1 MRFDPF
7 HAIAKL
13 ERYSPKLAHFVAMHF
28 LSLLSPFN
36 AHLGAKMV
44 EWSDSSCK
52 IFIKRR
58 RKVRNHVATI
68 HAGALF
74 TLGETCAGLIVI
86 RNFPFGGFRPLMS
99 EVHATYSKQARDNVT
114 GEAYTPPEKIVAMH
128 ADLARGE
135 IPKIDVV
142 TEIYDQNRL
151 LIASVTT
158 VWQVKPWKL
167 VQTK

>member
-7 HAIAKL
+7 HAIARL
-13 ERYSPKLAHFVAMHF
+13 ERRSPKLAHFAAMRF

-36 AHLGAKMV
+36 AHLGARMV
-44 EWSDSSCK
+44 EWSDNSCK
-52 IFIKRR
+52 IHVKRR

-86 RNFPFGGFRPLMS
+86 RNFPFGAYRPLMS
-99 EVHATYSKQARDNVT
+99 EVHATYSKQARDDVT
-114 GEAYTPPEKIVAMH
+114 GEAHIPAEKIAAMH

-135 IPKIDVV
+135 IPKIEIV
-142 TEIYDQNRL
+142 TDIYDKDRL

-158 VWQVKPWKL
+158 VWQVKPWKM
-167 VQTK
+167 VQTR

>member
-7 HAIAKL
+7 RAIVSL
-13 ERYSPKLAHFVAMHF
+13 EQRSPRLAHFVAMHF

-36 AHLGAKMV
+36 AHLGAKMT
-44 EWSDSSCK
+44 EWNDNVCK
-52 IFIKRR
+52 ILVKRR
-58 RKVRNHVATI
+58 RSVRNHVATI

-74 TLGETCAGLIVI
+74 TLGETCAGLIII

-99 EVHATYSKQARDNVT
+99 EVRATYHKQARGDVI
-114 GEAYTPPEKIVAMH
+114 GEAIIPPEKIAAMH
-128 ADLARGE
+128 ADLERGE

-142 TEIYDQNRL
+142 TDIYDKDRL

-158 VWQVKPWKL
+158 VWQVKPWGL
-167 VQTK
+167 VRS

>member
-7 HAIAKL
+7 RTIANF
-13 ERYSPKLAHFVAMHF
+13 ERRSPKLAYFVAMHF

-36 AHLGAKMV
+36 AHLGAKMT
-44 EWSDSSCK
+44 EWSDNSCK

-74 TLGETCAGLIVI
+74 TLGETCAGLIII
-86 RNFPFGGFRPLMS
+86 RNFPFGSFRPLMS
-99 EVHATYSKQARDNVT
+99 EVRATYSKQARDDVT
-114 GEAYTPPEKIVAMH
+114 GEACIAPEKIAAMH

-135 IPKIDVV
+135 IPKIDV
-142 TEIYDQNRL
+142 TTDIYDKDRL
-151 LIASVTT
+151 LIASVVT
-158 VWQVKPWKL
+158 VWQVKPWGL
-167 VQTK
+167 VRPQ

>member
-7 HAIAKL
+7 SAIAKL
-13 ERYSPKLAHFVAMHF
+13 ERRSPKLARFAAMCF
-28 LSLLSPFN
+28 LSIVSPFN

-44 EWSDSSCK
+44 EWSDNNCK
-52 IFIKRR
+52 ISVKRR
-58 RKVRNHVATI
+58 RKVRNHVSTI

-86 RNFPFGGFRPLMS
+86 RNFPFAKFRPLMS
-99 EVHATYSKQARDNVT
+99 EVHATYSKQARDDVT
-114 GEAYTPPEKIVAMH
+114 GEAYISPEKIAAMH
-128 ADLARGE
+128 TDLARGE
-135 IPKIDVV
+135 VPKIDVV
-142 TEIYDQNRL
+142 TDIFDRDRL